1 MAVDEADEV
10 LVVEVV
16 GYGAER
22 RGVPL
27 VGDVGF
33 VVAEGEDEAEVV
45 FTVVET
51 QAGGYGPQF
60 GVAVEEAGELLRA
73 VAIAIVEVG
82 IFVVG
87 VDVLVGYAWAYGE
100 FAPGVVIAEVDV
112 VCARGKDLLGLDLVA
127 WAAYGVVFGAG
138 GVIGEEAEV
147 VDTAGEV
154 DVAFFEVALVEGVG
168 VDEEGGL
175 RDVVVGVSAGEVEA
189 DVVVGGYSE
198 VAVNAEGFA
207 GEVGVAEEV
216 VCVFVFFGDCGVGAV
231 VVACGGEV

>member
-87 VDVLVGYAWAYGE
+87 VDVLVGYAGAYGE

-112 VCARGKDLLGLDLVA
+112 VCA
-127 WAAYGVVFGAG
+127 
-138 GVIGEEAEV
+138 
-147 VDTAGEV
+147 
-154 DVAFFEVALVEGVG
+154 
-168 VDEEGGL
+168 
-175 RDVVVGVSAGEVEA
+175 
-189 DVVVGGYSE
+189 
-198 VAVNAEGFA
+198 
-207 GEVGVAEEV
+207 
-216 VCVFVFFGDCGVGAV
+216 
-231 VVACGGEV
+231 